1 MPPKHKHATET
12 RMVSTL
18 PEATPDGRSAH
29 AAPRSA
35 PRPNYHDRLAP
46 SAPPASQV
54 LEHDPF
60 APSAPPASQVLG
72 SSSQTQVDDRSRSKA
87 RAAVTRD
94 QQRRE
99 HLIGKHLRQTETLQ
113 HPGSNRQRGASFGI
127 HLGLGDPTGTAGIQL
142 GATHVAVKSNDVHF
156 TLEVDEASTRGG
168 TGHASGSISIP
179 GVVDAGLKGEIHV
192 QRTTFMAYNSREH
205 LANWKAEGTLFDEQ
219 RHARALNPLRKLLGV
234 EQKRVHRDAEDAQY
248 LAQRPLQGGTQSEPM
263 LSPPVKGTI
272 DSTRQSLQVNAGAFE
287 VGGNYAITHYKTEVK
302 LAAPV
307 WIPAE
312 TLTPKQE
319 GALRV
324 GMEQRVLDS
333 FAARVDP
340 RVPPTA
346 AERAVALF
354 DPKRS
359 NIPLEPTEVIDVQK
373 ELGKEFHYLNA
384 VMKHR
389 AGGTE
394 IGQLQSIQNQLAR
407 DWNCTTLKD
416 TLLRMHQTGETL
428 LLTLDSFGRQDE
440 AHARDAGDDTGSL
453 EADAATSSETQA
465 IASSRE
471 ALTSILEDIRTSYGK
486 EFGPKSLTD
495 LYAELPMTQQIDGTR
510 HEFTINIGPTGVN
523 GACTFTL
530 DTGKQKMPDP
540 HRTGSFSEL
549 SLAANG
555 TVSIS
560 ALERTIPVL
569 PGEHRER
576 AAEFLDALHTPA
588 ADPTLEAG
596 VIYAHRNFE
605 PAYAQGALTPE
616 GQRMSGEKLEQQSL
630 YRMEGTSAA
639 GSLVFPF
646 APGVNIGVDLGAS
659 SSGAAGL
666 TPPVLGTDR
675 MGRMVVHYLSLKGQT
690 HQSNAPWDRMTAEHG
705 HELLE
710 MAGKLTDPG
719 SSTHIDARFWLDRS
733 PGKAEL
739 LKQFAETFPSA
750 SIPTS
755 TDDPKAAAVLAAL
768 EPIFEQIGEETS
780 AVKARSSLI
789 EPLRLRDTR
798 SNGHAP
804 LGLRTDE
811 RKRRGMGPVQRTGPK
826 ELEHS
831 GIDDMER

>member
-18 PEATPDGRSAH
+18 PEATPDGHSAH

-72 SSSQTQVDDRSRSKA
+72 SSSQTQVADRSRSKVQDAVA
-87 RAAVTRD
+87 RN
-94 QQRRE
+94 QQRSE
-99 HLIGKHLRQTETLQ
+99 HLIGKYKRQTETLQ

-127 HLGLGDPTGTAGIQL
+127 HLGLGDPTGTAGIQV
-142 GATHVAVKSNDVHF
+142 GATHSGSRSNAVHF
-156 TLEVDEASTRGG
+156 TLDVDEAETRGG
-168 TGHASGSISIP
+168 TGHASGSVSIP
-179 GVVDAGLKGEIHV
+179 GVVDAGLKGEIHW

-205 LANWKAEGTLFDEQ
+205 FAHSKATRTQFDDQ
-219 RHARALNPLRKLLGV
+219 TRARALNPLRELFGAERKLV
-234 EQKRVHRDAEDAQY
+234 YRDAEDAQY
-248 LAQRPLQGGTQSEPM
+248 LAQRPLQAGPHSEPM
-263 LSPPVKGTI
+263 PSPPVKGTI
-272 DSTRQSLQVNAGAFE
+272 DTTQQSLRVNAGAFE
-287 VGGNYAITHYKTEVK
+287 VGGSYAITHHRTEVK
-302 LAAPV
+302 MAAPV
-307 WIPAE
+307 CISTA

-333 FAARVDP
+333 FAGRVAP
-340 RVPPTA
+340 GIHPTA
-346 AERAVALF
+346 ADRAVALF

-359 NIPLEPTEVIDVQK
+359 NIPLEPTEVIAVQK
-373 ELGKEFHYLNA
+373 ELGKEFHYLDA
-384 VMKHR
+384 VMKNR
-389 AGGTE
+389 AGGTDP
-394 IGQLQSIQNQLAR
+394 GQIQLIQDQLAH

-428 LLTLDSFGRQDE
+428 LLTLNSFDRQDE
-440 AHARDAGDDTGSL
+440 AQSRDAADGTGPL
-453 EADAATSSETQA
+453 EVDAAMSSERQA

-471 ALTSILEDIRTSYGK
+471 ALTSILEDIRTTYGK
-486 EFGPKSLTD
+486 EFGPKKLTD

-510 HEFTINIGPTGVN
+510 HEFKINIGPAGVN

-540 HRTGSFSEL
+540 HRTGNFSEL
-549 SLAANG
+549 SLAVNG
-555 TVSIS
+555 MVSIS
-560 ALERTIPVL
+560 ALERTIPLL

-596 VIYAHRNFE
+596 VIYARRKFE

>member
-1 MPPKHKHATET
+1 MPPKHKHKHATET

-18 PEATPDGRSAH
+18 PGATPNGHSEH
-29 AAPRSA
+29 ATRQSA
-35 PRPNYHDRLAP
+35 PRPNYHDHLAP

-113 HPGSNRQRGASFGI
+113 HPGSNRQRGAFFGI
-127 HLGLGDPTGTAGIQL
+127 HLGLGDPTGIARGQV
-142 GATHVAVKSNDVHF
+142 GATHSGSEGDAVYF
-156 TLEVDEASTRGG
+156 TLEVAKEWNRGG

-192 QRTTFMAYNSREH
+192 QRTTFMAYNSRQH
-205 LANWKAEGTLFDEQ
+205 LAHWKAGRTLFDEQ
-219 RHARALNPLRKLLGV
+219 RRARALNPLRKLFGAKQMLV
-234 EQKRVHRDAEDAQY
+234 YHDAEDAQ
-248 LAQRPLQGGTQSEPM
+248 ARAQSEPM
-263 LSPPVKGTI
+263 PSPPVKGTI
-272 DSTRQSLQVNAGAFE
+272 TTTQQSLQVNAGAFE

-319 GALRV
+319 RALRA

-346 AERAVALF
+346 AEGAVALF
-354 DPKRS
+354 DLKRS
-359 NIPLEPTEVIDVQK
+359 IPLESTEVIAVQK
-373 ELGKEFHYLNA
+373 QLGKEFHDLKA
-384 VMKHR
+384 VMKDR
-389 AGGTE
+389 AGGKKL
-394 IGQLQSIQNQLAR
+394 GQIQLTQDQLAR
-407 DWNCTTLKD
+407 NWNCTTLKD

-428 LLTLDSFGRQDE
+428 LLTLDSFGRQEE
-440 AHARDAGDDTGSL
+440 AHARDAADGIEPL
-453 EADAATSSETQA
+453 EADAAISSETQA

-486 EFGPKSLTD
+486 KFGPKSLTD
-495 LYAELPMTQQIDGTR
+495 LYAELPMTPQIDGTR
-510 HEFTINIGPTGVN
+510 HEFTINIGSTGVN